1 MRSPK
6 SVATSAALLTNAPF
20 SSTKGSTMKT
30 LIAAAVCAAVLAGC
44 AAAQSRET
52 AGQYLGDTAITSK
65 VKAELLAKEGTG
77 ASEISVQTM
86 QGDVQLAGFARNAG
100 DKQRAGE
107 IARAVSGVKQVHN
120 DILVR

>member
-1 MRSPK
+1 
-6 SVATSAALLTNAPF
+6 
-20 SSTKGSTMKT
+20 MKT
-30 LIAAAVCAAVLAGC
+30 LIAAALCAAVLTGC

-52 AGQYLGDTAITSK
+52 AGQYLGDTAITGK
-65 VKAELLAKEGTG
+65 VKAELLAKEGTA

-86 QGDVQLAGFARNAG
+86 KGDVQLAGFARNAD

>member
-1 MRSPK
+1 
-6 SVATSAALLTNAPF
+6 
-20 SSTKGSTMKT
+20 MKI
-30 LIAAAVCAAVLAGC
+30 LIAAAICTAVLTGC

-52 AGQYLGDTAITSK
+52 AGQYVGDTAITSK

-86 QGDVQLAGFARNAG
+86 QGDVQLAGFAKNAA
-100 DKQRAGE
+100 DKARAGE
-107 IARAVSGVKQVHN
+107 IARSVSGVKQVHN